1 MKMIDAGSI
10 KGKLLPV
17 FHGADIS
24 KKKNLEAHELEYRE
38 LFKKSFAL
46 LPISELWKRKL
57 IALGA
62 EKNKIMVNRMG
73 IDSSRFN
80 FFEHDINEDQSFR
93 IVTVGRMVEK
103 KGIDDAIEAMS
114 RLKQKTS

>member
-1 MKMIDAGSI
+1 MTFTACMQLSA
-10 KGKLLPV
+10 
-17 FHGADIS
+17 
-24 KKKNLEAHELEYRE
+24 Y
-38 LFKKSFAL
+38 
-46 LPISELWKRKL
+46 SELWKKKL

-80 FFEHDINEDQSFR
+80 FFEHDINEDKSFR

-114 RLKQKTS
+114 RLKQKTCKNWSGNIFRRRTPLARGS